1 MQVDA
6 AAFARA
12 LPAGDDRERELAL
25 EMLET
30 ALDVEA
36 LRPPSPLIDLTSS
49 AAASPAGGAAL
60 PGCEPQEVAPTPAAP
75 GEPTRAGYI
84 FGPWRILHELGRG
97 GFGIVYE
104 AEALEEPDAPTV
116 TLKILNPLSFADPAR
131 QRELLREA
139 SYRGP
144 SALASELGHLGRRG
158 PCMGRGARR
167 A

>member
-30 ALDVEA
+30 ALD
-36 LRPPSPLIDLTSS
+36 
-49 AAASPAGGAAL
+49 
-60 PGCEPQEVAPTPAAP
+60 EVAPTPAAP

-116 TLKILNPLSFADPAR
+116 ALKILNPLSFADPAR